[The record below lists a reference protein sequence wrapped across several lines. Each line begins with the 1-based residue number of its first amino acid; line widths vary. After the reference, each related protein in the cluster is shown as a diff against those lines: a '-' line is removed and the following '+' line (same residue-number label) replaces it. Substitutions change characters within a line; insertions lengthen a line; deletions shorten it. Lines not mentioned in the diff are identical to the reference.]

1 MDLLIQVGL
10 IELAIAALLGWAMVI
25 REEKPAWL
33 TRIGIVAPHRV
44 RQVHL
49 DYVMMG
55 LISIAVGLAIPDI
68 PDLAAGLLIFGTFMN
83 PLLFVPPAFSKEVDQ
98 KLWYRSLSVFSFLTM
113 SVALVWAAIIGP
125 G

>member
-1 MDLLIQVGL
+1 MDLLVQVGL

-25 REEKPAWL
+25 REEKPEWL
-33 TRIGIVAPHRV
+33 TRIGVVAPHRV

-68 PDLAAGLLIFGTFMN
+68 PDVAAGLLIFGTFMN

-98 KLWYRSLSVFSFLTM
+98 RLWYRSLSVFSFLTM